1 MKVEF
6 AQNFDTLTK
15 LNMKGINFIIDE
27 QGEKKAVV
35 IDLEQWAEVWDDF
48 YDVLVSRSREDE
60 EEIDWE
66 DLKQD
71 LALEKTK
78 SV

>member
-1 MKVEF
+1 
-6 AQNFDTLTK
+6 
-15 LNMKGINFIIDE
+15 MKGINFIIDE

-35 IDLEQWAEVWDDF
+35 IDLEQWAEVWEDF

-60 EEIDWE
+60 QEIDWE

-71 LALEKTK
+71 LQIEKTTN
-78 SV
+78 V

>member
-1 MKVEF
+1 
-6 AQNFDTLTK
+6 
-15 LNMKGINFIIDE
+15 MKGINFIIDE

-35 IDLEQWAEVWDDF
+35 IDLEQWAEVWEDF

-71 LALEKTK
+71 LAIEKRTN
-78 SV
+78 V

>member
-1 MKVEF
+1 MKVKF
-6 AQNFDTLTK
+6 AQNFDISTK
-15 LNMKGINFIIDE
+15 LNMKGINFIIDD

-71 LALEKTK
+71 FALEKTT

>member
-1 MKVEF
+1 
-6 AQNFDTLTK
+6 
-15 LNMKGINFIIDE
+15 MKGINFIIDG

-35 IDLEQWAEVWDDF
+35 IDLEQWAQVWEDF

-60 EEIDWE
+60 EEVDWE

-71 LALEKTK
+71 LQIEKITN
-78 SV
+78 V

>member
-1 MKVEF
+1 
-6 AQNFDTLTK
+6 
-15 LNMKGINFIIDE
+15 MKGINFIIDG

-35 IDLEQWAEVWDDF
+35 IDLEQWAEVWEDF

-60 EEIDWE
+60 QEIDWE

-71 LALEKTK
+71 LQIEKTTNA
-78 SV
+78 